1 MWNVKQSGSG
11 LVTSI
16 LLEVPPK
23 RDDNNGMLDREIRM
37 WVKEEMGE
45 LYWKFRDDIDD
56 EGGKKLEEEIG
67 KFEMVLVDVMKKHL
81 T

>member
-1 MWNVKQSGSG
+1 M
-11 LVTSI
+11 
-16 LLEVPPK
+16 LEVPPK
-23 RDDNNGMLDREIRM
+23 RDDNNSMLDREIRM

>member
-23 RDDNNGMLDREIRM
+23 RDDNNCMLDREIRM